1 MKIQLNGEEYTTK
14 GAQNVIEL
22 LSELNIMPER
32 VAVEVNLKILKK
44 DEYPS
49 YKLKEDDKLEIV
61 SFVGGG

>member
-1 MKIQLNGEEYTTK
+1 MKIQLNGEEYITK
-14 GAQNVIEL
+14 GAQTAKEL
-22 LSELNIMPER
+22 LAELNIIPER

-49 YKLKEDDKLEIV
+49 YKLKEHDKLEIV